1 MAKSAEEQIKEL
13 EERRA
18 QLNARIQRIKAK
30 ENAKARKA
38 RTHRL
43 IEVGA
48 LVESAVGVE
57 CDEAVRETMALNL
70 NSNVCVVEPDGTRR
84 SVRLAELLTKP
95 RNAPQTAERRQS
107 VQEQPRPAF
116 GAQSAPQD
124 APQDAQTVRPARPL
138 TGDDLL
144 QAQRR
149 IEQQRR
155 ERVF

>member
-1 MAKSAEEQIKEL
+1 MAKSAEEQIREL
-13 EERRA
+13 ERRRD
-18 QLNARIQRIKAK
+18 QLNARMRRIRARESAK
-30 ENAKARKA
+30 ERKA
-38 RTHRL
+38 RAHRL

-124 APQDAQTVRPARPL
+124 AQTVRPARPL

-155 ERVF
+155 EHDRFF

>member
-57 CDEAVRETMALNL
+57 CDEAVRETLALNL
-70 NSNVCVVEPDGTRR
+70 NSNVQIVEPDGTRR
-84 SVRLAELLTKP
+84 SVRLAELLTRP
-95 RNAPQTAERRQS
+95 REGRREPQRSDLGNIDGSERDT
-107 VQEQPRPAF
+107 E
-116 GAQSAPQD
+116 
-124 APQDAQTVRPARPL
+124 TVRPTRPL
-138 TGDDLL
+138 TGEDLL
-144 QAQRR
+144 RAQQR
-149 IEQQRR
+149 IEQQRNEQDR
-155 ERVF
+155 FF

>member
-57 CDEAVRETMALNL
+57 CDEAVRETMTLNL
-70 NSNVCVVEPDGTRR
+70 NSNVQIVEPDGTRR
-84 SVRLAELLTKP
+84 SVRLAELLTRP
-95 RNAPQTAERRQS
+95 REGRQGRREPQRTDWNDGTGSERDT
-107 VQEQPRPAF
+107 E
-116 GAQSAPQD
+116 
-124 APQDAQTVRPARPL
+124 TVRPTRPL

-144 QAQRR
+144 RAQQR
-149 IEQQRR
+149 IEQQRNGNEQDR
-155 ERVF
+155 FF

>member
-1 MAKSAEEQIKEL
+1 MARTAEEQIKAL

-116 GAQSAPQD
+116 GALSAPQD
-124 APQDAQTVRPARPL
+124 AQAVRPARPL

-155 ERVF
+155 EHDRFF